1 MPIRFE
7 GKIVSQ
13 IKQDDFI
20 ELIQKRHEMSMY
32 DLPLHNGAISHELLI
47 NEFLGTILRTILG
60 TLLGSILKNFG
71 DNFESNFED
80 NFGVNFW
87 DNFRT
92 VTGTILGSIS
102 ETIWGQFCHIRK

>member
-32 DLPLHNGAISHELLI
+32 DLLLHNGATSHELLI
-47 NEFLGTILRTILG
+47 YEFLGTISRTILG
-60 TLLGSILKNFG
+60 T
-71 DNFESNFED
+71 
-80 NFGVNFW
+80 
-87 DNFRT
+87 
-92 VTGTILGSIS
+92 ILGIIL
-102 ETIWGQFCHIRK
+102 EKFWGQF

>member
-60 TLLGSILKNFG
+60 SILRNFG